1 MALTVKAVADLADI
15 SVRTLHHY
23 DEIGLLRPA
32 GQSAAGYRL
41 YSREDLE
48 RLQQILFFRE
58 LGFSLKE
65 IGAII
70 DSPDFDRRQALL
82 AHREALLQ
90 RKARIERLIATV
102 DRTLDTMD
110 REDAPMLTREEM
122 KELFD
127 GFDPSE
133 YEEEARQRWGGS
145 REFEESTRRTRKY
158 TKADWQKITAEAG
171 EIYGNIARRMDRD
184 PGDAEVQM
192 WVGRWH
198 EHINKWYY
206 TCSLEVFRGLGEMY
220 VQDERFTRNID
231 KIRPG
236 LAAYL
241 RDAMRIYC
249 DQRGGK

>member
-1 MALTVKAVADLADI
+1 MALTVKAVAELAGI

-23 DEIGLLRPA
+23 DEIGLLKPA

-58 LGFSLKE
+58 LEFSLKE
-65 IGAII
+65 IAAILG
-70 DSPDFDRRQALL
+70 SPGFDRRQALL

-102 DRTLDTMD
+102 DRTLTAME
-110 REDAPMLTREEM
+110 REDAPMDTREEM

-127 GFDPSE
+127 GFDPGE

-145 REFEESTRRTRKY
+145 REFQESAERTRRYTRQ
-158 TKADWQKITAEAG
+158 DWQRIAAEAG
-171 EIYGNIARRMDRD
+171 EIYGSIARLMDRD
-184 PGDAEVQM
+184 PGDPAVQE

-198 EHINKWYY
+198 KHISQWYY
-206 TCSLEVFRGLGEMY
+206 DCSLEVFRGLGEMY

-231 KIRPG
+231 KTKPG
-236 LAAYL
+236 LARFL
-241 RDAMRIYC
+241 RDAMQIYC
-249 DQRGGK
+249 DRQEVK